1 MNEPQ
6 QPVVIEETTESEQQK
21 PQNLESYLRDSI
33 FGDDFRNYNEKFEKL
48 TQEIENTRQN
58 IAEVEARLLKEISDV
73 KTQYGNIP
81 DNIVQRVDTRIDEL
95 ISRSENDL
103 EKLSM
108 LINEFATEFQEQI
121 DGLQKETQTLQNTNQ
136 LDRQSLGDALIT
148 IGTQLKKDS

>member
-6 QPVVIEETTESEQQK
+6 QPVVIEETTESEQQN

-108 LINEFATEFQEQI
+108 LINEFATEFQAQI

-136 LDRQSLGDALIT
+136 LDRQSLGDTLIT

>member
-6 QPVVIEETTESEQQK
+6 QPVVIEETTESEQQN

-108 LINEFATEFQEQI
+108 LINEFATEFQAQI